1 MKYATAYLNN
11 VHRIVHS
18 MMQMNKSAE
27 ERAYL
32 AGLMDTLE
40 RMKAEN
46 RDNEA
51 FTNDIVAQSTI
62 EAHALKLFSWADQQ
76 DR

>member
-1 MKYATAYLNN
+1 MP
-11 VHRIVHS
+11 
-18 MMQMNKSAE
+18 E
-27 ERAYL
+27 DRAYL
-32 AGLMDTLE
+32 VSLMNTLE

-46 RDNEA
+46 RENEA

-62 EAHALKLFSWADQQ
+62 EAHAIKLFSWADTQ